1 MPLTPADL
9 AEIER
14 ISRKKSVRKV
24 SRTII
29 KDLDTETLSMLLAS
43 FMVLKAHGHEDSDFV
58 KYVSKKSPT
67 LKLGIK
73 AGTSILPQL
82 LTDSELRSLIM
93 KTREQINKQK
103 KRSQAKGENKR
114 SSEKMRVTFSS
125 APESSVRS
133 GQLGEEQTATQ

>member
-1 MPLTPADL
+1 MPLSPADL
-9 AEIER
+9 SEIER

-29 KDLDTETLSMLLAS
+29 KDLDQEALSSLIAS
-43 FMVLKAHGHEDSDFV
+43 FIVLKAHGHSDSDFV
-58 KYVSKKSPT
+58 KYVSTKSPT

-103 KRSQAKGENKR
+103 KRNQSK
-114 SSEKMRVTFSS
+114 SERIKPQEKPPRVTFSAGDQS
-125 APESSVRS
+125 SLEETPLAES
-133 GQLGEEQTATQ
+133 